1 MRFIFFS
8 TSVSI
13 RYGVAAAA
21 AAAATAAAATAALAL
36 VEVGATSFSRG
47 LLVVDESVSS
57 ELSTRQ
63 GGGGLGLS
71 FLHDP

>member
-8 TSVSI
+8 TSVSM
-13 RYGVAAAA
+13 RYGAAAPA
-21 AAAATAAAATAALAL
+21 VTVALAP
-36 VEVGATSFSRG
+36 VAVDGGATSFSLG

-57 ELSTRQ
+57 ELNTAQ
-63 GGGGLGLS
+63 VGGGLGLR